1 MLTKDFTGEY
11 DYERE
16 EAEHEAEYIRECIEE
31 AENNE
36 IEIARIVARIEKL
49 GAHWNRAL
57 CGGES
62 FADFVRHF
70 NSAMPSARFHI
81 KAQ

>member
-1 MLTKDFTGEY
+1 MLTTDISGTY

-16 EAEHEAEYIRECIEE
+16 EAEHEAEYICEYIEE
-31 AENNE
+31 AQGDEGE
-36 IEIARIVARIEKL
+36 LARIVARIEKT

-57 CGGES
+57 GGGES

-70 NSAMPSARFHI
+70 NAKMPSAQYHI
-81 KAQ
+81 KS